1 MKRRA
6 VAAGRDQE
14 VYDMNASDAEIEALI
29 ELMQAD
35 EDAALSRAGALVET
49 YPEDARLHFL
59 RGSMLI
65 GAQRNIDAHG
75 ALSRAVSLAPD
86 FAIARFQLG
95 FFELTSG
102 EPAAAI
108 ETWRPLAALPAGHYL
123 RTFAEG
129 LSYLI
134 DDRFEEAVARL
145 EDGIRAN
152 TDNLPLNRDMQ
163 LLIEACSPLIR
174 AQDNEAEGAAAESAT
189 SVMLRQ
195 LTGRRR

>member
-1 MKRRA
+1 
-6 VAAGRDQE
+6 
-14 VYDMNASDAEIEALI
+14 MNASDAEIEALI

-35 EDAALSRAGALVET
+35 EDAALSRVAALVET
-49 YPEDARLHFL
+49 YPQDARLHFL

-75 ALSRAVSLAPD
+75 ALSRAVALAPD

-102 EPAAAI
+102 EPAAAL
-108 ETWRPLAALPAGHYL
+108 ETWRPLGALPAGHYL

-134 DDRFEEAVARL
+134 EDRFEEAIARL
-145 EDGIRAN
+145 EEGMQAN

-163 LLIEACSPLIR
+163 LLIDECRPLIR
-174 AQDNEAEGAAAESAT
+174 TQETGAEAGETESAT